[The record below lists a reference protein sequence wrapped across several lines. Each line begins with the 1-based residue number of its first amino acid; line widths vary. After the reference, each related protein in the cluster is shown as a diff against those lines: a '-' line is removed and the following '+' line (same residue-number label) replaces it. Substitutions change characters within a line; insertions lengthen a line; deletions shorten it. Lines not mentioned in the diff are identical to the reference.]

1 MGEVPEVLGVEQD
14 LLAGMKEVAVDTEV
28 VVPPSVVA
36 LHVVW
41 LHCLRRRLH
50 CPRTPDG
57 VPTDLP
63 QMLSLFVGETEVVR
77 RPPDS

>member
-14 LLAGMKEVAVDTEV
+14 LLAGMKEIAVDTEV

-36 LHVVW
+36 LHVVG
-41 LHCLRRRLH
+41 LHCLRLRLH
-50 CPRTPDG
+50 CPRTPDR

-63 QMLSLFVGETEVVR
+63 KMLSLFVGETEVVR
-77 RPPDS
+77 KPPDS